1 MMRIM
6 VAAYSWLMALF
17 CLCSAEALADAVHPV
32 WSVRTW
38 QSDDGL
44 PNNIITGLAQTRDGY
59 LWVANPTRLARFDG
73 VQFEPLPGR
82 ALTGGFNQRITTLA
96 ISHDGALWL
105 ATDRGV
111 VVRQD
116 AGSVRQFTNNLPAL
130 LVESLT
136 E

>member
-17 CLCSAEALADAVHPV
+17 CLCSVEALADAVHPV

-44 PNNIITGLAQTRDGY
+44 PNNIVTGLAQSGDGY

-73 VQFEPLPGR
+73 IQFEEFPTRNL
-82 ALTGGFNQRITTLA
+82 LGGSNQRITTLTS
-96 ISHDGALWL
+96 SHDGALWV
-105 ATDRGV
+105 ATDHGTV
-111 VVRQD
+111 ACLKSGAMQV
-116 AGSVRQFTNNLPAL
+116 FTNN
-130 LVESLT
+130 
-136 E
+136 